1 MLPTITTTHAVP
13 NQLPATHVA
22 TTLNVKF
29 CDRCH
34 TVLSP
39 VEPAQGRNKKKAASH
54 RCVNLAAA
62 RRPSVSVPFS

>member
-13 NQLPATHVA
+13 NHLPATHVA
-22 TTLNVKF
+22 TSLNVKF

-34 TVLSP
+34 TILNP
-39 VEPAQGRNKKKAASH
+39 VEPASGRRKKAASH
-54 RCVNLAAA
+54 RCVDLAAA